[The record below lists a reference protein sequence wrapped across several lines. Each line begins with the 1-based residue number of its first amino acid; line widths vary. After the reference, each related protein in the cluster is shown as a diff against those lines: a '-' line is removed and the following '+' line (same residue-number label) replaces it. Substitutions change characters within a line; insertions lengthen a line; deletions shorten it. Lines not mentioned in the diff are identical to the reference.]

1 MNLKRIIASILCV
14 CMLVLLSGCSLNF
27 FSVESLMSPPSQ
39 SGKNGEVEA
48 AFKKLM
54 SDKTVQLKTPVKGD
68 YQTSYVLY
76 DVNNDGVEEAF
87 VFYTDSSVDASVRI
101 AFLEFV
107 NDTWVISADVKGSGS
122 TVYDLSFADLNS
134 DGVLEVFVGWSL
146 YENKTTKIV
155 SVYSIKIND
164 NGIFEFDT
172 LANEYYS
179 EKAFADFNGDGT
191 DELVLV
197 YLDDTTATQKSF
209 FRCFSLSEKNEFV
222 KYAELNIDS
231 SISSVLKIQNDSV
244 TVSDT
249 SVSRI
254 FIDCQKTDNKM
265 FTEMI
270 YWDEIKKVP
279 IRAIKKPATSTLR
292 SSKIFCRDIDGDGI
306 LEIPV
311 NTVMHGDPELLTV
324 KSENAK
330 YDFTMLKW
338 LNSYGDKSEGNIN
351 TVFNLLDSYL
361 YRITRVGEVTVKY
374 DATER
379 TLVFCEWD
387 EQNKEIK
394 NELFE
399 IAFVKKGGEEVSGS
413 EKLNV
418 SSNGDFYYKI
428 TEYGKGFGITDEGII
443 SSFIIIN

>member
-1 MNLKRIIASILCV
+1 MQIKRIIASLLCV
-14 CMLVLLSGCSLNF
+14 LMLLMFSGCSLNF
-27 FSVESLMSPPSQ
+27 FSVDSLMSPPAQ

-48 AFKKLM
+48 TFKKLM
-54 SDKTVQLKTPVKGD
+54 SDKTIQLKTPVNGE
-68 YQTSYVLY
+68 YQTSYVLF
-76 DVNNDGVEEAF
+76 DVNNDGIEEAF
-87 VFYTDSSVDASVRI
+87 VFYTDSSVDTSVRI

-107 NDTWVISADVKGSGS
+107 NNTWVISADVKGSGS

-134 DGVLEVFVGWSL
+134 DGVFEVFVGWSL

-155 SVYSIKIND
+155 SVYSVDISD
-164 NGIFEFDT
+164 NGVFEFDT

-179 EKAFADFNGDGT
+179 EKSFVDFNGDGT
-191 DELVLV
+191 DELTLV

-231 SISSVLKIQNDSV
+231 SISSVLKIQNDVV
-244 TVSDT
+244 TNSDT

-270 YWDEIKKVP
+270 YWDANKKVP
-279 IRAIKKPATSTLR
+279 VRAIAKPSTSTLR

-311 NTVMHGDPELLTV
+311 NTVMYGDPALLTV
-324 KSENAK
+324 KSGNVK

-374 DATER
+374 DAANR
-379 TLVFCEWD
+379 SLVFCEWD
-387 EQNKEIK
+387 EKNKALK
-394 NELFE
+394 DELFE
-399 IAFVKKGGEEVSGS
+399 ITLIKKGSEDAANGER
-413 EKLNV
+413 LHT
-418 SSNGDFYYKI
+418 SSNGDFYYTI
-428 TEYGKGFGITDEGII
+428 TEYGEKFGITDEGII